1 MTRKGQS
8 VLKRDLLRGGALAFE
23 GLDQQTL
30 LTEAN
35 ALGLSFAFADCDR
48 ARSRSAVLRAI
59 AKAVEYPEYFGSNLD
74 SLYDCLCDT
83 LMDQKEGT
91 VLWLHRLHS
100 GDPVLEEDAL
110 QIAAICANAADFAK
124 ENGRVFAFAIDH
136 AGKHPDPEPG
146 VAATPYGASV
156 E

>member
-1 MTRKGQS
+1 M
-8 VLKRDLLRGGALAFE
+8 LKRDLRRGGALAFE
-23 GLDQQTL
+23 GLGQQTL

-59 AKAVEYPEYFGSNLD
+59 TKAVKYPDYLGSNLD

-91 VLWLHRLHS
+91 VLRLHRLHS
-100 GDPVLEEDAL
+100 GDPVLEEDAR

-124 ENGRVFAFAIDH
+124 EDGRVFAFAIDH
-136 AGKHPDPEPG
+136 AGKHPDPESG
-146 VAATPYGASV
+146 VAAAPYGASV